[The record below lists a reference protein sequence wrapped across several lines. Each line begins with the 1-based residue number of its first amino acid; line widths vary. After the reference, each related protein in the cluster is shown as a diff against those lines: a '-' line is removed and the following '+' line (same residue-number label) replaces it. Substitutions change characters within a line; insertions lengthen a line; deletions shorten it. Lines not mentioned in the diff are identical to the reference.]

1 MAKVRVFLSFEFDK
15 DEPLHR
21 NFYEQAREHS
31 CYAIR
36 AYSIIGRYAEDQG
49 ATEVVLPPPLEVYDD
64 TGRSESAPD
73 ESAGDRA
80 PVGTGQAGSADA
92 VPIQDAGDS
101 EVDAGDAGT
110 GTDSGESES
119 TDATVA
125 ADERDGAGEGD
136 GAVPAPSGPGASGT
150 VSGAGTP
157 GPGGGTVAPDT
168 GTQPAVAGLTE
179 AQQAAVKLA
188 EQILGQT
195 SASTTTPTTAAK
207 PAATQSAPATA
218 PPATEG
224 GMTPERAAAGKKNA
238 AALLDEFFPDD
249 DILSESTD
257 ATAAAADTGT
267 QPAVAGLSPTAQAGL
282 DLANRILNKEST
294 PAAATPKPTT
304 TRVTPKTPA
313 VAKLTPA
320 ELAAAEAHAD
330 ALLDE
335 FFPDDDILSDIVE
348 NAERVRRM
356 FQRGE

>member
-36 AYSIIGRYAEDQG
+36 DYSIIGRYAEDQG
-49 ATEVVLPPPLEVYDD
+49 ATEVVLPPPLEMYDD
-64 TGRSESAPD
+64 TGRSESTPD
-73 ESAGDRA
+73 ESAGDRTA
-80 PVGTGQAGSADA
+80 VGTR
-92 VPIQDAGDS
+92 QDGGAKSVSVQDTGGS

-119 TDATVA
+119 TDATAA

-168 GTQPAVAGLTE
+168 GTQPAVVVLTE
-179 AQQAAVKLA
+179 AEQAAVKLA

-195 SASTTTPTTAAK
+195 ST
-207 PAATQSAPATA
+207 PATA
-218 PPATEG
+218 SAPPAAG
-224 GMTPERAAAGKKNA
+224 DGMTPERAAAA
-238 AALLDEFFPDD
+238 DAILDELLDEFFPDD

-282 DLANRILNKEST
+282 DVANRILNKEST

-304 TRVTPKTPA
+304 TRITPKTPA

-330 ALLDE
+330 ELLDE
-335 FFPDDDILSDIVE
+335 FFPDDDILSDIIE
-348 NAERVRRM
+348 NAERLRRM
-356 FQRGE
+356 YRRGE